1 MLRYLLL
8 AFLAFS
14 LVRLVS
20 RLFMPKRGPSPP
32 PPPAGEPGVLV
43 QDPVC
48 GTFID
53 RTRALAERGRNGEIR
68 YFCSESC
75 RRKAGHP

>member
-20 RLFMPKRGPSPP
+20 RMFMPGRRPSPP
-32 PPPAGEPGVLV
+32 PPPTDEPGVLV

-48 GTFID
+48 GTFVD
-53 RTRALAERGRNGEIR
+53 RTGALAERGRNGEMR
-68 YFCSESC
+68 YFCSEDC
-75 RRKAGHP
+75 RRKAAHP